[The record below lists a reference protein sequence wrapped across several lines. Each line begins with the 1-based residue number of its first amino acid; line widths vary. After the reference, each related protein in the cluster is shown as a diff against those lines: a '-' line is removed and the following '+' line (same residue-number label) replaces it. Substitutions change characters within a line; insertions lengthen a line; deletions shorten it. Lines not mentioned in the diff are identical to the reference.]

1 MNTRRWFLSALGVA
15 SMGVAPAG
23 PVSARHIKCETHIF
37 GQSRSG
43 PNVVQNYGWTIFPG
57 ELGQCFWV
65 DQDPPPK
72 PTTPWQGSASGYGQV
87 TSSSNAKRLK

>member
-1 MNTRRWFLSALGVA
+1 MRKALIIVLGLASLGILSVE
-15 SMGVAPAG
+15 PAA
-23 PVSARHIKCETHIF
+23 ARHLRCETHIF

-87 TSSSNAKRLK
+87 VNSSNAKRLK